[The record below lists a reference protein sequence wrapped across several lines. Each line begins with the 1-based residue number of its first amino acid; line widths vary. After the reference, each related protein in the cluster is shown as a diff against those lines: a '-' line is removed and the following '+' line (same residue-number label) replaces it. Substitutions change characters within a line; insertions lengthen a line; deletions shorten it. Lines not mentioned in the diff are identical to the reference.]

1 MSQPTPGLKAGVIH
15 LQDLPLRALVE
26 GAASRLLCGERIML
40 SFIEIAP
47 HTHFPRHRHPEEQ
60 FMIVLEGRVDEIVG
74 DEIVPLRPG
83 DVCYLPSNLEH
94 GGYTHEEG
102 CRAIDIFSPP
112 RKDYRDLDRS
122 AERTKEEGKSR

>member
-1 MSQPTPGLKAGVIH
+1 MTVTEEREGMPAGVIH
-15 LQDLPLRALVE
+15 LQNLPFHRLVE
-26 GAASRLLCGERIML
+26 GAESRLLFGRKITL

-60 FMIVLEGRVDEIVG
+60 FMVVLEGEIDEIVG
-74 DEIVPLRPG
+74 DQILHMRKG

-94 GGYTHEEG
+94 GGYTHESP

-112 RKDYRDLDRS
+112 REDFR
-122 AERTKEEGKSR
+122 AMTKKEAQ

>member
-1 MSQPTPGLKAGVIH
+1 METPGLKAGVIH
-15 LQDLPLRALVE
+15 LQDLPLRSLVE
-26 GAASRLLCGERIML
+26 GAVSRLLCGEKIML

-60 FMIVLEGRVDEIVG
+60 FMIVLEGQVDEIVG

-112 RKDYRDLDRS
+112 RKDYRDLQES
-122 AERTKEEGKSR
+122 AGQTGKKGGSP

>member
-1 MSQPTPGLKAGVIH
+1 MSGEHQLKAGVYH
-15 LQDLPLRALVE
+15 LQDLSLHRLVQ
-26 GAASRLLCGERIML
+26 GAESKLLFGEKLML

-60 FMIVLEGRVDEIVG
+60 FMVVLGGEIDEIIE
-74 DEIVPLRPG
+74 DQIIRLRPG

-94 GGYTHEEG
+94 GGYTYESP

-112 RKDYRDLDRS
+112 REDYREKS
-122 AERTKEEGKSR
+122 EKEK

>member
-1 MSQPTPGLKAGVIH
+1 MSGEHQLKAGVYH
-15 LQDLPLRALVE
+15 LQDLSLHRLVQ
-26 GAASRLLCGERIML
+26 GAESKLLLGEKLML

-60 FMIVLEGRVDEIVG
+60 FMVVLEGEIDEIIE
-74 DEIVPLRPG
+74 DQIIRLRQG

-94 GGYTHEEG
+94 GGYTYESP

-112 RKDYRDLDRS
+112 REDYREKS
-122 AERTKEEGKSR
+122 EKEK